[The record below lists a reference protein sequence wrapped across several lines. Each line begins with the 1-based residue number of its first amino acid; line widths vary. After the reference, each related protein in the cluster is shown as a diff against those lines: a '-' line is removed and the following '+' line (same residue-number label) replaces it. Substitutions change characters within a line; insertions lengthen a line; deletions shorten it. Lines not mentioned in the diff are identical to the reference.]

1 MNQNTMS
8 LSYWKVGITL
18 IGSPWSGKS
27 TLGRIIHKK
36 IPTILNFH
44 DHDDHWLEP
53 ELIRISYLSI
63 ADAIEKIG
71 DREFLNFEEIFTTQN
86 YGRTNENKKFSL
98 DNTLFTSS
106 GSLVRS
112 ETAIEHIRTRTHIIF
127 LDTPIDTVITQI
139 HNRSGGSWRIIGIN
153 GWPKGEWPMSEN
165 LEAELR
171 LRDGLYRKYQ
181 DSILEHR
188 PRETPETTAM
198 RLLKHIQDILR
209 NS

>member
-1 MNQNTMS
+1 MS

-27 TLGRIIHKK
+27 TLGRIVHREL
-36 IPTILNFH
+36 PTLNFH

-53 ELIRISYLSI
+53 ELIRLSYLSI

-71 DREFLNFEEIFTTQN
+71 DRAFLNFEEKFTTQN
-86 YGRTNENKKFSL
+86 YGRTNENRKFSL
-98 DNTLFTSS
+98 DNTLFASS

-112 ETAIEHIRTRTHIIF
+112 GISIEHIRERTHIIL
-127 LDTPIDTVITQI
+127 LDVPIDTVITQI

-153 GWPKGEWPMSEN
+153 GWPNEEEPMNKS
-165 LEAELR
+165 LEEELTCR
-171 LRDGLYRKYQ
+171 YELYRRYQ